1 MDIRV
6 LSVLALVALFGMSA
20 LAAILYLLL
29 TEQEPVK
36 RQGQDRVEE
45 DR

>member
-1 MDIRV
+1 MV
-6 LSVLALVALFGMSA
+6 YVVLVALFGMSA

-29 TEQEPVK
+29 TEQESVK
-36 RQGQDRVEE
+36 PHGQDHTQD

>member
-1 MDIRV
+1 MDIKL
-6 LSVLALVALFGMSA
+6 LSLIALVALFGVSA

-29 TEQEPVK
+29 TEQESVK
-36 RQGQDRVEE
+36 RQEQDRIDE